1 MLLEREATLGGN
13 SRISAGLVALAGTPQ
28 QRAAGVAD
36 DGTQLFDDLRATGG
50 QANDAA
56 LVRAYAAGQDALA
69 AWFGRG
75 GIEFTGLERGA
86 GQSVP
91 RAHQTDAGAA
101 LERLARDA
109 AAAGVTVRTGARVR
123 RLRLGPE
130 GIALEGDGAPAT
142 TARAVVLATGGFAH
156 SDALLDVFAPS
167 QKAALRVGTPGCQG
181 DGLRMGWAL
190 GADLRDMGSIKG
202 TFGAHADSRGCDYHA
217 LLAFYMGGIVVDR
230 TGRRFVNEEQPYK
243 LLGEACLHRPGAA
256 AFQIFDAGVMA
267 RSDPAVPLCDPARQ
281 LAAGRV
287 TKAVS
292 WEALATACGIDGA
305 GLVRTVDDYNRG
317 VADGRDAWGR
327 RGLNNGK
334 GALVP
339 LRQPPFYAFPCG
351 TALLATYCGLRIDP
365 AGQVLDVFGAPIAGL
380 FAAGEVAGGFHGT
393 AYMTGAT
400 LGPLPRAPVVH
411 LTHRRICVAKPHRAA
426 SRFATNVAAGTR
438 LPARLTRKPFSAEP
452 SFQPRAQPALSG
464 EPASQAGGSAPR
476 WHREEGWQAG
486 SR

>member
-1 MLLEREATLGGN
+1 MWDVAVVGAGLAGLAASIEAARKGAAVMLLEREATLGGN

-56 LVRAYAAGQDALA
+56 LARAYAAGQDALA
-69 AWFGRG
+69 AWFGRS

-101 LERLARDA
+101 LDRLARDA
-109 AAAGVTVRTGARVR
+109 AAAGVTVRTRARVR

-167 QKAALRVGTPGCQG
+167 QKAALRIGTPGCQG

-287 TKAVS
+287 TEAVS

-305 GLVRTVDDYNRG
+305 ALVRTVDDYNRG
-317 VADGRDAWGR
+317 VADWRDAWGS
-327 RGLNNGK
+327 
-334 GALVP
+334 
-339 LRQPPFYAFPCG
+339 
-351 TALLATYCGLRIDP
+351 
-365 AGQVLDVFGAPIAGL
+365 GAP
-380 FAAGEVAGGFHGT
+380 
-393 AYMTGAT
+393 
-400 LGPLPRAPVVH
+400 
-411 LTHRRICVAKPHRAA
+411 C
-426 SRFATNVAAGTR
+426 
-438 LPARLTRKPFSAEP
+438 PARR
-452 SFQPRAQPALSG
+452 
-464 EPASQAGGSAPR
+464 
-476 WHREEGWQAG
+476 
-486 SR
+486 